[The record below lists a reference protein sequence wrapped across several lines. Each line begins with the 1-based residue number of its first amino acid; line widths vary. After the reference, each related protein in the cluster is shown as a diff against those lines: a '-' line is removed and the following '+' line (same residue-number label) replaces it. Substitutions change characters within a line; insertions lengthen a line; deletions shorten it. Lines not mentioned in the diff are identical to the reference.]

1 MGWFENVVYH
11 QMAILVWKLNANQWI
26 FGYPIFGQTHICMLV
41 IKPIKC
47 GLYGM
52 WMDIYADF
60 IKLWWCN
67 EWITQT
73 IFIGYKV
80 VPPR

>member
-1 MGWFENVVYH
+1 MYLCIYIYMGWFENVVYH

-52 WMDIYADF
+52 
-60 IKLWWCN
+60 
-67 EWITQT
+67 
-73 IFIGYKV
+73 
-80 VPPR
+80 